1 MSETPTLVDSL
12 TILLHLNA
20 TVEEMVKK
28 APVHLMEEHEK
39 ALLTMIDIYHTHTK
53 NLIRELWSIGDTL
66 EDIKNL

>member
-12 TILLHLNA
+12 TILLYLNA
-20 TVEEMVKK
+20 TVEKIIEK

-53 NLIRELWSIGDTL
+53 NLIRELGSIGDTL